1 LKLIIENYTIPQL
14 KWSRWPAEK
23 GIGMTPSGKGITQ
36 VGKSAEQQL
45 EKFIFA
51 TRWILAPAYVV
62 LIGCIA
68 LLVYKTFEEF
78 VQLILNMTIFE
89 EAKTIAQV
97 LTIVDL
103 VLVLNLVLMVLFV
116 GYINFVSQIDTPKHR
131 EEDRPDW
138 MEYLDYSG
146 LKTQLLGSIIAVS
159 SVLIL
164 RVVVEL
170 SVGGAI
176 KKEQFIWMVIFHSL
190 FLASVLIIA
199 VVNKLKSTHEH
210 IRRGR
215 SWESQKSEPN

>member
-1 LKLIIENYTIPQL
+1 
-14 KWSRWPAEK
+14 
-23 GIGMTPSGKGITQ
+23 MTLTGKQIAL
-36 VGKSAEQQL
+36 VGKKAELRL
-45 EKFIFA
+45 ERLIFA

-68 LLVYKTFEEF
+68 LLTYKTFEEF
-78 VQLILNMTIFE
+78 VQLVLNMTIFE

-97 LTIVDL
+97 LSIIDL
-103 VLVLNLVLMVLFV
+103 ILVMNLVLMVLFV
-116 GYINFVSQIDTPKHR
+116 GYVNFVSQIHTTKER

-164 RVVVEL
+164 RMVVEL

-176 KKEQFIWMVIFHSL
+176 KAEQFIWIISFHTI
-190 FLASVLIIA
+190 FLASILIIA

-210 IRRGR
+210 SRPNTRR
-215 SWESQKSEPN
+215 EK